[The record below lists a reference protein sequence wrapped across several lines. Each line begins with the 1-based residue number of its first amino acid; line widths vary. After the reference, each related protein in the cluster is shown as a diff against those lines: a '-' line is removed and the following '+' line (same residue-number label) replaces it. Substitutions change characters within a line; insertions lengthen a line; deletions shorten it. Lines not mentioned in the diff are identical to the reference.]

1 MSERTKKQHVVP
13 RFYLRHFT
21 QADGELWTHDC
32 VAATARKSTPEKTAF
47 ETNIY
52 TPVGED
58 GTRIDLIE
66 DTLAK
71 IESQA
76 AGVYSDL
83 LSFKRLDPVA
93 KLDFAAFLATM
104 FARSPAQLRQFAQTM
119 GQMALWGGRHE
130 MDRAFRE
137 REERGEVSE
146 ADRAIQKILHD
157 NEMFRMDVDRRV
169 GLLAFQQAETLMH
182 LMAQMNWSYEISER
196 QQLVTSDN
204 PVFWVKG
211 GGPPVPA
218 AYGFGLGNPF
228 AVIPFPLSPGVIL
241 RLDWRRDGAWKKAKL
256 ERQRAKL
263 ANQYQ
268 AKHKE
273 RLLFFRDE
281 DQGLC
286 TLAMKYKDPV
296 NQINLGMPSPNIDV
310 VRKLPGSQ
318 TKAPADVQVNEGQG
332 RGGRSCE

>member
-1 MSERTKKQHVVP
+1 MSERTKRQHVVP

-21 QADGELWTHDC
+21 QPDGELWTHDC
-32 VAATARKSTPEKTAF
+32 VTGSVRKTTPEKTAY

-52 TPVGED
+52 TPMGED
-58 GTRIDLIE
+58 GARIELIE

-76 AGVYSDL
+76 ATIYPDL
-83 LSFKRLDPVA
+83 LAFRVLDPVA

-119 GQMALWGGRHE
+119 GQMALWGGRHSME
-130 MDRAFRE
+130 REFRE
-137 REERGEVSE
+137 KEERGDVSA
-146 ADRAIQKILHD
+146 ADRAIQKILLN
-157 NEMFRMDVDRRV
+157 NEMFTMDVDRRV
-169 GLLAFQQAETLMH
+169 GLLAFQQAETMMH

-211 GGPPVPA
+211 GGPPLPPG
-218 AYGFGLGNPF
+218 YGFGLGNPF
-228 AVIPFPLSPGVIL
+228 AVIPFPLGPGVIL
-241 RLDWRRDGAWKKAKL
+241 RLDWRREGAWKKFKL

-273 RLLFFRDE
+273 RLLFFRDNE
-281 DQGLC
+281 QGLSA
-286 TLAMKYKDPV
+286 LAMKYKAPV
-296 NQINLGMPSPNIDV
+296 HQINLGIPSPNIDV
-310 VRKLPGSQ
+310 VRKL
-318 TKAPADVQVNEGQG
+318 
-332 RGGRSCE
+332 

>member
-1 MSERTKKQHVVP
+1 MSERTKRQHVVP
-13 RFYLRHFT
+13 RFYLRHFA
-21 QADGELWTHDC
+21 QSDGELWTHDC
-32 VAATARKSTPEKTAF
+32 ITGNARKSTPEKTAF

-52 TPVGED
+52 TPIGED
-58 GTRIDLIE
+58 GARVDLIE

-76 AGVYSDL
+76 ATIYPDL
-83 LSFKRLDPVA
+83 LAFKPLGPVA

-130 MDRAFRE
+130 MDREFRE
-137 REERGEVSE
+137 KEARGDVSA
-146 ADRAIQKILHD
+146 ADEAIQKILHD
-157 NEMFRMDVDRRV
+157 NDMFTIDVDRRV

-182 LMAQMNWSYEISER
+182 LMAQMNWSYEIAEN

-211 GGPPVPA
+211 GGPVDLPSH
-218 AYGFGLGNPF
+218 GFGLGNPF
-228 AVIPFPLSPGVIL
+228 AVIPFPLSPDVIL
-241 RLDWRRDGAWKKAKL
+241 RLDWRSDGAWKKFKL

-263 ANQYQ
+263 ANKYQ

-273 RLLFFRDE
+273 RLLFFRDN

-286 TLAMKYKDPV
+286 TLGMKYKAPV
-296 NQINLGMPSPNIDV
+296 NQIDLGVPSPMIDV
-310 VRKLPGSQ
+310 VRKL
-318 TKAPADVQVNEGQG
+318 
-332 RGGRSCE
+332 

>member
-1 MSERTKKQHVVP
+1 MSERTKRQHVVP

-21 QADGELWTHDC
+21 QPDGELWTHDC
-32 VAATARKSTPEKTAF
+32 VTGIARKSTPEKTAY
-47 ETNIY
+47 EINIY
-52 TPVGED
+52 TPTGED
-58 GTRIDLIE
+58 GARIDLIE
-66 DTLAK
+66 DTLAT

-76 AGVYSDL
+76 AGVYPEL
-83 LSFKRLDPVA
+83 LAFKPLDTIA

-119 GQMALWGGRHE
+119 GQMALWAGRHE
-130 MDRAFRE
+130 MDRDFRE
-137 REERGEVSE
+137 KEALGEVSTV
-146 ADRAIQKILHD
+146 DRAIQKILHSND
-157 NEMFRMDVDRRV
+157 MFTMDVDRRA
-169 GLLAFQQAETLMH
+169 GLSAFQQAEGLMN
-182 LMAQMNWSYEISER
+182 LMSQMNWSYEISEN

-211 GGPPVPA
+211 GGPPDLPG
-218 AYGFGLGNPF
+218 YGFGLGNPH

-273 RLLFFRDE
+273 RLLFFRDS

-286 TLAMKYKDPV
+286 SLAMKYRTPV
-296 NQINLGMPSPNIDV
+296 NQIDLGVPSPIIDV
-310 VRKLPGSQ
+310 VRKLKGS
-318 TKAPADVQVNEGQG
+318 
-332 RGGRSCE
+332 

>member
-1 MSERTKKQHVVP
+1 MSERTKRQHVIP

-21 QADGELWTHDC
+21 QPDGELWTHDC
-32 VAATARKSTPEKTAF
+32 VTGSARKSTPEKTAF

-58 GTRIDLIE
+58 GARVDLIE
-66 DTLAK
+66 DTLAT

-76 AGVYSDL
+76 ASIYPEL
-83 LSFKRLDPVA
+83 LALKSLEPVS
-93 KLDFAAFLATM
+93 KLDFAAFLATT

-130 MDRAFRE
+130 MGREFRE
-137 REERGEVSE
+137 KEAKGDLSP
-146 ADRAIQKILHD
+146 ADRAIHTILHD
-157 NEMFRMDVDRRV
+157 NELFTIDVDRRV
-169 GLLAFQQAETLMH
+169 GLLAFQQAKPLMD
-182 LMAQMNWSYEISER
+182 LMSQMTWSYEISEN
-196 QQLVTSDN
+196 QQLATSDN

-211 GGPPVPA
+211 GGPADPRG
-218 AYGFGLGNPF
+218 YGFGLGNPF
-228 AVIPFPLSPGVIL
+228 AVVPFPLSPGVIL
-241 RLDWRRDGAWKKAKL
+241 RLDWRGDGAWKKSKL

-273 RLLFFRDE
+273 RLLFFSDN

-286 TLAMKYKDPV
+286 RLAMKYKAPV
-296 NQINLGMPSPNIDV
+296 NQIDLGVPSPTIDV
-310 VRKLPGSQ
+310 VRKLRGREKSGS
-318 TKAPADVQVNEGQG
+318 P
-332 RGGRSCE
+332 

>member
-1 MSERTKKQHVVP
+1 MSERTKRQHVVP

-21 QADGELWTHDC
+21 RPDGELWTHDC
-32 VAATARKSTPEKTAF
+32 VTGSVRKTTPEKTAF

-52 TPVGED
+52 TPVGKD
-58 GTRIDLIE
+58 GARIELIE
-66 DTLAK
+66 DTLAT

-76 AGVYSDL
+76 ASIYPDL
-83 LSFKRLDPVA
+83 LAFRTLDPVA

-119 GQMALWGGRHE
+119 GQMALWGGRHA
-130 MDRAFRE
+130 MDQEFRE
-137 REERGEVSE
+137 KEERGELSA
-146 ADRAIQKILHD
+146 ADRTIQKVLHD
-157 NEMFRMDVDRRV
+157 SEMFSMDVDRRV

-182 LMAQMNWSYEISER
+182 LMAQMNWSYEISES

-211 GGPPVPA
+211 GGLPVVPG
-218 AYGFGLGNPF
+218 YGFGLGNPY

-241 RLDWRRDGAWKKAKL
+241 RLDWRRDGAWKKFKL
-256 ERQRAKL
+256 ERKRAKL

-273 RLLFFRDE
+273 RLLFFRDS
-281 DQGLC
+281 DQGLSA
-286 TLAMKYKDPV
+286 LAMKYKDPV
-296 NQINLGMPSPNIDV
+296 NQINLGVSSPVIDV
-310 VRKLPGSQ
+310 VRKL
-318 TKAPADVQVNEGQG
+318 
-332 RGGRSCE
+332 

>member
-1 MSERTKKQHVVP
+1 MSERTKRQHVIP

-21 QADGELWTHDC
+21 QPDGELWTHDC
-32 VAATARKSTPEKTAF
+32 VTGSVRKTTPEKTAF

-58 GTRIDLIE
+58 GARIELIE
-66 DTLAK
+66 DTLAT

-76 AGVYSDL
+76 ASIYPDL
-83 LSFKRLDPVA
+83 LAFRTLDPVA

-119 GQMALWGGRHE
+119 GQMALWGGRHA
-130 MDRAFRE
+130 MDREFRE
-137 REERGEVSE
+137 KEERGEVSA
-146 ADRAIQKILHD
+146 ADRTIQKVLHD
-157 NEMFRMDVDRRV
+157 SEMFSMDVDRRV

-182 LMAQMNWSYEISER
+182 LMAQMNWSYEISES

-211 GGPPVPA
+211 GGPPVLPG
-218 AYGFGLGNPF
+218 YGFGLGNPY

-241 RLDWRRDGAWKKAKL
+241 RLDWRRDGAWKKFKL
-256 ERQRAKL
+256 ERKRAKL

-273 RLLFFRDE
+273 RLLFFRDS
-281 DQGLC
+281 DQGLRA
-286 TLAMKYKDPV
+286 LAMKYKDPV
-296 NQINLGMPSPNIDV
+296 NQINLGVSSPVIDV
-310 VRKLPGSQ
+310 VRKL
-318 TKAPADVQVNEGQG
+318 
-332 RGGRSCE
+332 

>member
-1 MSERTKKQHVVP
+1 MSERTKRQHVVP

-21 QADGELWTHDC
+21 QPDGELWTHDC
-32 VAATARKSTPEKTAF
+32 VTGTARRSTPEKTAY

-52 TPVGED
+52 SPTGED
-58 GTRIDLIE
+58 GARIDLIE
-66 DTLAK
+66 DTLAT

-76 AGVYSDL
+76 ASIYPEL
-83 LSFKRLDPVA
+83 LALKPLDAVA

-130 MDRAFRE
+130 MERDFRE
-137 REERGEVSE
+137 KEARGEVS
-146 ADRAIQKILHD
+146 AVDRAIQEILHD
-157 NEMFRMDVDRRV
+157 NEMFTMDVDRRA
-169 GLLAFQQAETLMH
+169 GLLAFQQAEGLMN
-182 LMAQMNWSYEISER
+182 LMSQMNWSYEISDN

-211 GGPPVPA
+211 GGSPEPPG
-218 AYGFGLGNPF
+218 YGFGLGNPYT
-228 AVIPFPLSPGVIL
+228 VIPFPLSPGVIL

-263 ANQYQ
+263 ANRYQ

-273 RLLFFRDE
+273 RLLFFRDN
-281 DQGLC
+281 DQGIC
-286 TLAMKYKDPV
+286 SLAMKYKAPV
-296 NQINLGMPSPNIDV
+296 NQFNLGVPSPIIDV
-310 VRKLPGSQ
+310 VRKL
-318 TKAPADVQVNEGQG
+318 KE
-332 RGGRSCE
+332 

>member
-1 MSERTKKQHVVP
+1 MSERTKRQHVVP

-21 QADGELWTHDC
+21 QEDGELWTHDC
-32 VAATARKSTPEKTAF
+32 VTGSARKTTPEKTAF

-52 TPVGED
+52 TPTGED
-58 GTRIDLIE
+58 GARIDVIE

-76 AGVYSDL
+76 AKIYPEL
-83 LSFKRLDPVA
+83 LAFRPLTPVA

-119 GQMALWGGRHE
+119 GQMALWGSRHE
-130 MDRAFRE
+130 ME
-137 REERGEVSE
+137 REFRQKKAKGEITA
-146 ADRAIQKILHD
+146 ADTAVREILHS
-157 NEMFRMDVDRRV
+157 NEMFTMNVDRRV

-182 LMAQMNWSYEISER
+182 LMARMSWSFEVSEK

-211 GGPPVPA
+211 GGPPDLQG
-218 AYGFGLGNPF
+218 YGAGLGDRF

-241 RLDWRRDGAWKKAKL
+241 RLDWRPEGAWKKFKL

-273 RLLFFRDE
+273 RLLFFRDS
-281 DQGLC
+281 DQGLI
-286 TLAMKYKDPV
+286 TLGMKYKAPV
-296 NQINLGMPSPNIDV
+296 NQIDIGVPSPMIDV
-310 VRKLPGSQ
+310 VRKL
-318 TKAPADVQVNEGQG
+318 
-332 RGGRSCE
+332 

>member
-1 MSERTKKQHVVP
+1 MSERTKRQHVIP

-21 QADGELWTHDC
+21 QPDGELWTHDC
-32 VAATARKSTPEKTAF
+32 VTGSARKSTPEKTAF

-58 GTRIDLIE
+58 GARVDLIE
-66 DTLAK
+66 DTLAT

-76 AGVYSDL
+76 ASIYPEL
-83 LSFKRLDPVA
+83 LALKPLEPVA

-130 MDRAFRE
+130 MGREFRE
-137 REERGEVSE
+137 KEAKGDLSP
-146 ADRAIQKILHD
+146 ADRAIHKILHD
-157 NEMFRMDVDRRV
+157 NELFTIDVDRRV
-169 GLLAFQQAETLMH
+169 GLLAFQQTKPLMD
-182 LMAQMNWSYEISER
+182 LMSQMTWSYEISEN
-196 QQLVTSDN
+196 QQLATSDN

-211 GGPPVPA
+211 GGPADPQG
-218 AYGFGLGNPF
+218 YGFGLGNPF
-228 AVIPFPLSPGVIL
+228 AVVPFPLSPGVIL
-241 RLDWRRDGAWKKAKL
+241 RLDWRGDGAWKKSKL

-273 RLLFFRDE
+273 RLLFFRDN

-286 TLAMKYKDPV
+286 RLAMKYKAPV
-296 NQINLGMPSPNIDV
+296 NQIDLGVPSPTIDV
-310 VRKLPGSQ
+310 VRKLRGRETSGS
-318 TKAPADVQVNEGQG
+318 P
-332 RGGRSCE
+332 